1 MPDAAKLYNEGNLDS
16 MSGIEL
22 DKEKF
27 RKIRVAIDGPSGA
40 GKSTIAKAV
49 AKKAGFI
56 YADTG
61 ALYRTVGL
69 YAMENGVDKYD
80 AAGIVALLDK
90 IDVKLEYRDGR
101 QTVLLCG
108 NDVGEKIR
116 TEEASAYASAVSKI
130 PEVRAYLL
138 GIQKKLAYNG
148 GVVMDGRD
156 IGTVII
162 PDAEVK
168 IFMEASPETRAKR
181 RYDEQAAKGLE
192 VSYEGVLE
200 SIIARDKQD
209 SEREI
214 APLKPAED
222 AVRLENDNRTVDE
235 SAEFVLSLM
244 REAAEVMV

>member
-1 MPDAAKLYNEGNLDS
+1 
-16 MSGIEL
+16 MSKVEI

-27 RKIRVAIDGPSGA
+27 GRIRVAIDGPSGA

-49 AKKAGFI
+49 AAKAGFI

-80 AAGIVALLDK
+80 AAGIEALLDT
-90 IDVKLEYRDGR
+90 IDVRLEYRDGR
-101 QTVLLCG
+101 QAVLLG
-108 NDVGEKIR
+108 GVDVGERIR

-138 GIQKKLAYNG
+138 GIQRKLAEDG

-168 IFMEASPETRAKR
+168 IFMDASPETRAR
-181 RYDEQAAKGLE
+181 RRFDEQKAKGLE
-192 VSYEGVLE
+192 VTYSEILA

-209 SEREI
+209 SERDI
-214 APLKPAED
+214 APLRPAED
-222 AVRLENDNRTVDE
+222 AVMYRNDDCTVDE
-235 SAEFVLSLM
+235 SAEYILSLM
-244 REAAEVMV
+244 REAAEVKV

>member
-1 MPDAAKLYNEGNLDS
+1 
-16 MSGIEL
+16 MSGFEF

-27 RKIRVAIDGPSGA
+27 QKIRVAIDGPSGA

-49 AKKAGFI
+49 AAKAGFI

-80 AAGIVALLDK
+80 VNGIVALLET

-101 QTVLLCG
+101 QAVLLG
-108 NDVGEKIR
+108 GVDVGDRIR

-138 GIQKKLAYNG
+138 GIQRKLAADG

-168 IFMEASPETRAKR
+168 IFMDASPETRAKR
-181 RYDEQAAKGLE
+181 RYDEQRAKGLE
-192 VSYEGVLE
+192 VTYGEILD

-209 SEREI
+209 SERDI

-222 AVRLENDNRTVDE
+222 AVMYRNDDCTVEE
-235 SAEFVLSLM
+235 SAEYILSLM
-244 REAAEVMV
+244 REAAEVRV